1 MVIAAPGPA
10 SEAEVTLGAD
20 PIARIARANANNAA
34 IRASAFAPL
43 PLPGRIPLPV
53 PRPVN

>member
-1 MVIAAPGPA
+1 
-10 SEAEVTLGAD
+10 VTLGAD